1 MRGGK
6 VCKFVA
12 LCVAALLL
20 NACANTQRQDFGSS
34 RAYSKEINSRFELD
48 DSYILKFNEFA
59 NGTATIRTSN
69 EITASGEKY
78 EPSSFSGAHKTL
90 PFNSIVRVSNLHN
103 GRTNLV
109 RINDRIPIN
118 SNEIL
123 VLSNAAANELGIEKS
138 ALVELEVVA
147 FAFNANESIQAPKVG
162 KNETNLALNAGN
174 LGGGANLNA
183 GNSNALNSQNGTNLN
198 ATNSRSGENLGENL
212 SENLNKNSTHL
223 NALNLGS
230 QKQNSVSNLN
240 ENGEIL
246 VQIGAYKHKENAD
259 NLAALWA
266 GYKNYSSFIR
276 EEKGLFK
283 VFLRGFDS
291 LDEAHKFI
299 QSPVFCDDFIVL
311 NGKVI
316 AYSKNTC
323 KIRKKGKI

>member
-12 LCVAALLL
+12 LCAAALLL

-59 NGTATIRTSN
+59 NGTAIVRTSN

-109 RINDRIPIN
+109 RINDRIPMN
-118 SNEIL
+118 SSEIL

-147 FAFNANESIQAPKVG
+147 FAFNASESIQAPKVG
-162 KNETNLALNAGN
+162 KTETNLALNAGN
-174 LGGGANLNA
+174 L
-183 GNSNALNSQNGTNLN
+183 
-198 ATNSRSGENLGENL
+198 SGGENL

-223 NALNLGS
+223 NTLNLS
-230 QKQNSVSNLN
+230 SKKQNSASNLD

-276 EEKGLFK
+276 EDKGLFK
-283 VFLRGFDS
+283 VFLRGFVS

-311 NGKVI
+311 NNKVI

>member
-12 LCVAALLL
+12 LCAAALLL

-59 NGTATIRTSN
+59 NGTAIVRTSN

-109 RINDRIPIN
+109 RINDRIPMN
-118 SNEIL
+118 SSEIL
-123 VLSNAAANELGIEKS
+123 VLSNAAATELGIEKS

-147 FAFNANESIQAPKVG
+147 FAFNASESIQAPKVG
-162 KNETNLALNAGN
+162 KTETNLALNAGN
-174 LGGGANLNA
+174 L
-183 GNSNALNSQNGTNLN
+183 
-198 ATNSRSGENLGENL
+198 SGGENL

-230 QKQNSVSNLN
+230 KKQNSASNLN

-276 EEKGLFK
+276 EDKGLFK
-283 VFLRGFDS
+283 VFLRGFVS

-311 NGKVI
+311 NNKVI